1 MEEMH
6 LREYVRVLRK
16 HMWLMLACFVVVLGT
31 VALGTYLQ
39 RPIFRATTRAL
50 LDREAPRVVNFQ
62 EAGPSGE
69 PLEVFQ
75 TQVQIIRSRPVGQR
89 VIDTLDLKSKKPELA
104 LAADPVEAFLGSVSV
119 EPVRN
124 TRLVEIQVE
133 DPDPKLAAE
142 MANAVASAY
151 VYQNLELKL
160 YAAQSEV
167 SSERRG
173 SIRFYPDGSS
183 TGGRITVA
191 AGERKYLVD
200 VDWLTG
206 RVSINE

>member
-1 MEEMH
+1 MKRGCARGRLRSAPRQQGFTLLEMMAV
-6 LREYVRVLRK
+6 LVIAAIAYAVLLSAPLGKASAADLKAAARTLASGLRQAQTTAMATRKDAVLTIDVESREYV
-16 HMWLMLACFVVVLGT
+16 T
-31 VALGTYLQ
+31 
-39 RPIFRATTRAL
+39 
-50 LDREAPRVVNFQ
+50 
-62 EAGPSGE
+62 
-69 PLEVFQ
+69 
-75 TQVQIIRSRPVGQR
+75 
-89 VIDTLDLKSKKPELA
+89 TLDTTPRKLPE
-104 LAADPVEAFLGSVSV
+104 
-119 EPVRN
+119 
-124 TRLVEIQVE
+124 
-133 DPDPKLAAE
+133 
-142 MANAVASAY
+142 
-151 VYQNLELKL
+151 NLELKL